1 MNKLQKS
8 TGLKTKNQTTGLK
21 KSVESDKISMTPNE
35 VLQKYGINAF
45 IEVMKIVSPEWTIIP
60 NKDGKGFE
68 VYMNDTYPLDIDIVN
83 ITADKFCEYRR
94 CQKSGRFNMVEYSN
108 WKPYTT
114 LTEDEWY
121 QIITNYDNYL
131 KEFEGKIA

>member
-1 MNKLQKS
+1 
-8 TGLKTKNQTTGLK
+8 
-21 KSVESDKISMTPNE
+21 MTPNE

-60 NKDGKGFE
+60 NQDGKGFE
-68 VYMNDTYPLDIDIVN
+68 VYMNDTDPLDIVN

-94 CQKSGRFNMVEYSN
+94 CQKLGKFNMMDYSN

-114 LTEDEWY
+114 LTECEWCE
-121 QIITNYDNYL
+121 IITNYDNYL
-131 KEFEGKIA
+131 KEFEGKRA